1 MLRKIARK
9 IGIGKALLRMR
20 QSAAQREYTKWKRRN
35 DARLAALT
43 DKHKGEDAVI
53 IGMGPSL
60 RVEDLE
66 QFGKMRSFACNK
78 IYLAFDQVRWRPSY
92 YSVID
97 ILVARNNEQEIV
109 AADLG
114 QCVGIHSSITWPIL
128 KAQSHAIMYDYRGSI
143 ADWKLGDPSSMN
155 ASLLGGIL
163 GGGFTVVV
171 DQIQMAYAMG
181 FKRVYI
187 VGLDFSF
194 VVGVK
199 SGEVC
204 TSGEVLVSGG
214 ERNHFH
220 KDYRKPG
227 ETWTVPRMEEQ
238 AHAFAF
244 CRAAFEADGRQLL
257 NASRSSALT
266 VLDRVPFEDVFG

>member
-1 MLRKIARK
+1 MLRDIARK
-9 IGIGKALLRMR
+9 IGVGNALLRMR
-20 QSAAQREYTKWKRRN
+20 QRKHAKWKKGN
-35 DARLAALT
+35 DVRLAELT

-60 RVEDLE
+60 KVEDLE
-66 QFGKMRSFACNK
+66 RLGKMRSFACNK
-78 IYLAFDQVRWRPSY
+78 IYLAFDQVRWRPTF

-97 ILVARNNEQEIV
+97 ILVAQNNEREIL

-114 QCVGIHSSITWPIL
+114 SSLAIHPSLTWPIL
-128 KAQSHAIMYDYRGSI
+128 KSNRNALCYDYAGSI
-143 ADWKLGDPSSMN
+143 AGWSRGEPARLN
-155 ASLLGGIL
+155 NTLLHGIL
-163 GGGFTVVV
+163 AYGYTVVV

-194 VVGVK
+194 SGGAK
-199 SGEVC
+199 SGKAC
-204 TSGEVLVSGG
+204 ASGEVLVAGS
-214 ERNHFH
+214 ETNHFH

-227 ETWTVPRMEEQ
+227 ETWTVPRMDEQ

-257 NASRSSALT
+257 NASRRSALS
-266 VLDRVPFEDVFG
+266 VLDRVPFQDVFG